1 MATDQEYE
9 KMSPEE
15 RERHDKLQKEKEDA
29 EQALL
34 PYKYV
39 VPHWLVIWT
48 GFFNV
53 DLIPNWIMQV
63 EADTAGRRCYHSCP
77 SWNERK
83 ELGRRHQEEADQNRY
98 QRPSTYPRRRIMQGR
113 QGGRQYMDHR

>member
-39 VPHWLVIWT
+39 VPH
-48 GFFNV
+48 
-53 DLIPNWIMQV
+53 
-63 EADTAGRRCYHSCP
+63 
-77 SWNERK
+77 
-83 ELGRRHQEEADQNRY
+83 
-98 QRPSTYPRRRIMQGR
+98 
-113 QGGRQYMDHR
+113 